1 MRNHMCVR
9 TSSPHRPGGTFQ
21 NRQPGA
27 IVESKVSG
35 PGRCI
40 NTGQDLT
47 RPDLTRRSAM
57 ASTPDCRIASASRP
71 APTGYAVL
79 PLSSDVPVSLAAEWQ
94 PTLDPRLSH
103 RPVAGPC
110 PVIHEPW
117 TTQRAVEE
125 LALIPKHRVFIR
137 RPIQERRV
145 RPPRDGLPRRVPA
158 RGPEGC
164 PDAR

>member
-1 MRNHMCVR
+1 MRNHMGVR

-21 NRQPGA
+21 NRQPGV

-71 APTGYAVL
+71 APTGYAIL
-79 PLSSDVPVSLAAEWQ
+79 PLSSDAPVSLATKRK
-94 PTLDPRLSH
+94 PTLDPTGSH
-103 RPVAGPC
+103 RPMIGAC
-110 PVIHEPW
+110 SVIHGPW
-117 TTQRAVEE
+117 TTQRTIEE
-125 LALIPKHRVFIR
+125 LALIPKHRVFR
-137 RPIQERRV
+137 RPIQQRRA
-145 RPPRDGLPRRVPA
+145 RPPRDSLPWRVPA

>member
-1 MRNHMCVR
+1 MRNHMGVR

-57 ASTPDCRIASASRP
+57 ASTPDCRVASASRP
-71 APTGYAVL
+71 APTGYSVL
-79 PLSSDVPVSLAAEWQ
+79 PLSSDAPVSLAAERQ
-94 PTLDPRLSH
+94 STLDPTRSH
-103 RPVAGPC
+103 RPVTGTC
-110 PVIHEPW
+110 PVIHGPW
-117 TTQRAVEE
+117 TTQRTVEE
-125 LALIPKHRVFIR
+125 LALILGHRVFR
-137 RPIQERRV
+137 RPIQERRA
-145 RPPRDGLPRRVPA
+145 RPPRDGLPWRVPA
-158 RGPEGC
+158 RGPEGY